1 MSQPPRVARQPKSS
15 ARKGKPRGRP
25 FPKGNPWAWKP
36 GQSGNPA
43 GRTPLVR
50 IGEAYSKILGIPIPD
65 DPMER
70 TYAEAIAQK
79 VAELA
84 LKGNLFA
91 VEEIAD
97 RTEGKPRQPVEH
109 SGPDGGPIVI
119 EQAIREQAEKELIEW
134 RLRQIE
140 QLNSQSA
147 SLTRPISPT
156 STG

>member
-1 MSQPPRVARQPKSS
+1 MTQQPRAARQRNSS
-15 ARKGKPRGRP
+15 AKRKPRGRP

-43 GRTPLVR
+43 GRTSLVR

-65 DPMER
+65 DPMDR

-97 RTEGKPRQPVEH
+97 RTEGKPKQPVEH

-134 RLRQIE
+134 RQRQIE
-140 QLNSQSA
+140 QLNTQSA
-147 SLTRPISPT
+147 SLTQPISPT